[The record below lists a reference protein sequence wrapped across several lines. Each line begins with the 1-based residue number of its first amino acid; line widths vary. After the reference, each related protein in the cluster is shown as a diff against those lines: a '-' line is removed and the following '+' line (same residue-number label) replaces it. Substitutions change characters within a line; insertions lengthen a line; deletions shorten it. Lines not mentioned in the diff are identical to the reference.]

1 MLFVLLTSPA
11 WLILRLFIDRPV
23 ECAGLAPYLSAAEV
37 PNIPTCSH
45 TSNSSSVFL
54 MLLMLFMF
62 VKLPT
67 KSLQRSAVSPHNYT
81 LKSFLLLGHSL
92 IINDHE
98 KFRLNL
104 RNEKTI
110 SFNFHSSDFQENIF
124 KASCVAAKSNLWK

>member
-23 ECAGLAPYLSAAEV
+23 ECAGLARYLSAAEV

-62 VKLPT
+62 VLREGITYVIPWVILRDC
-67 KSLQRSAVSPHNYT
+67 SSPHH
-81 LKSFLLLGHSL
+81 LLCHTHGPGKDHVVFFVLPAIPFRISL
-92 IINDHE
+92 
-98 KFRLNL
+98 
-104 RNEKTI
+104 
-110 SFNFHSSDFQENIF
+110 S
-124 KASCVAAKSNLWK
+124 ASHTCIA